1 MNKSP
6 SSCCASNGCGKDSMG
21 DAREG
26 EFVEIAV
33 CLPVEGTFHYRLP
46 SNLQGAIGPGWRVL
60 VPFGKRVVTGCILSF
75 CHEPRCEEL
84 RDVLTPLDDMPLV
97 PPTLFPFF
105 RWISHYYMCP
115 LGEVIRTA
123 LTGGTQVASRRTIYP
138 TDEGLACLESQ
149 NLGGRRKMVMLEL
162 ERLGEVPLK
171 TLARHIGQG
180 PGLSSLVSAM
190 EREGLLRIETSV
202 RPPGTRPR
210 RYRALRF
217 IHWPTAENLP
227 LTLRQT
233 QVLSYIR
240 DKYIVSFRELRS
252 EMAAGAS
259 ILKRLVQDE
268 LVKEEWIE
276 EYRRPHV
283 YDGFDQAPPAVL
295 TPPQEAAI
303 EAIQGALESGGFA
316 AFLLHGVTGSGKTEV
331 YIRAAA
337 RSLKQN
343 RQILVL
349 VPEISLTP
357 QLVGRFRGRFGER
370 VAVLH
375 SGLTHAERYDEWRR
389 IRKGEAS
396 MVIGARSAIFAP
408 LVKPGLIVVDEEHDS
423 SFKQE
428 ERLRYNAKDLA
439 LVRGQMEGAVVILG
453 SATPSMESLAN
464 THREKMNRIV
474 LPERIAHRPLPTVTL
489 VDMREEPVRPGEPR
503 MLSRLLQETLER
515 TLAEG
520 NQAMLFLNRRGFAH
534 FLLCLDCG
542 QALQCPN
549 CSITLTHH
557 KAPATLRCH
566 YCGYSIPVPE
576 FCPNCA
582 SIRLHPLGVG
592 TQRVVEEISNFFPGA
607 RIARMDK
614 DTTRGRG
621 SHGRILQQLA
631 MGKVDL
637 LVGTQMIAK
646 GHDFPGVTLVGVLM
660 ADFSLNFPDFRAAE
674 RTFQILIQ
682 VSGRAGRGERPGQV
696 IIQTY
701 KPEHYCIQAARDHD
715 IDGFYQQ
722 EFAYREAL
730 GYPPAGH
737 LILLR
742 FSGIDPKRVE
752 EASHGAK
759 FRLASYDR
767 VQILGPAPAPLSRL
781 KGKYRWHLLLKSPQR
796 NLLRRVARKL
806 VSDLPRRVPFSGVQ
820 LSLDVD
826 PQNLM

>member
-1 MNKSP
+1 MSTPP
-6 SSCCASNGCGKDSMG
+6 SSCCASNGCGKNPKG

-26 EFVEIAV
+26 EIVEIAV

-46 SNLQGAIGPGWRVL
+46 SNLEGVVGPGWRVL
-60 VPFGKRVVTGCILSF
+60 VPFGKREVTGRILDF
-75 CHEPRCEEL
+75 CDAPRSGEL
-84 RDVLTPLDDMPLV
+84 RDVLRPLDDMPLI

-105 RWISHYYMCP
+105 AWISRYYMCP
-115 LGEVIRTA
+115 LGEAIRTA
-123 LTGGTQVASRRTIYP
+123 LTGGTQVASRRTVRP
-138 TDEGLACLESQ
+138 TDEGLARLKSR
-149 NLGGRRKMVMLEL
+149 NLGGRRKRVLIEL
-162 ERLGEVPLK
+162 EHLGEVPLN
-171 TLARHIGQG
+171 TLARRIGLG
-180 PGLSSLVSAM
+180 SGLSGLVSAM
-190 EREGLLRIETSV
+190 EHEGLVQIETSV
-202 RPPGTRPR
+202 RSPKAKPR
-210 RYRALRF
+210 RVKALRF
-217 IHWPTAENLP
+217 VHWPVPENP
-227 LTLRQT
+227 ALTPRQT

-240 DKYIVSFRELRS
+240 DKYIVSFKELKS
-252 EMAAGAS
+252 EERAGAS
-259 ILKRLVQDE
+259 ILRRLVQDG
-268 LVKEEWIE
+268 LVEEEWIE

-283 YDGFDQAPPAVL
+283 CDGFDKAPPAVL
-295 TPPQEAAI
+295 TQPQEAAV
-303 EAIQGALESGGFA
+303 EAVLSALERGGFA

-337 RSLKQN
+337 RSLEQG
-343 RQILVL
+343 RQVLVL

-357 QLVGRFRGRFGER
+357 QLVGRFRGRFGEQ

-375 SGLTHAERYDEWRR
+375 SGLTQAERYDEWRR
-389 IRKGEAS
+389 IKKGEAS
-396 MVIGARSAIFAP
+396 LVIGARSAIFAP
-408 LVKPGLIVVDEEHDS
+408 LVKPGLIVADEEHDS

-428 ERLRYNAKDLA
+428 ERLRYNARDLA

-464 THREKMNRIV
+464 TYRGKMNRIV

-489 VDMREEPVRPGEPR
+489 VDMREEPIRPGDPR
-503 MLSRLLQETLER
+503 MISGLMRETLEL

-557 KAPATLRCH
+557 QAPATLRCH
-566 YCGYSIPVPE
+566 YCGHIIPVPQ

-582 SIRLHPLGVG
+582 SIRLRPLGGG
-592 TQRVVEEISNFFPGA
+592 TQRVVEEISHLFPGA
-607 RIARMDK
+607 RIARMDR

-631 MGKVDL
+631 TGKADL

-646 GHDFPGVTLVGVLM
+646 GHDFPGVTLVGVLL
-660 ADFSLNFPDFRAAE
+660 ADLSLNLPDFRAAE
-674 RTFQILIQ
+674 RTFQILTQ
-682 VSGRAGRGERPGQV
+682 VSGRAGRGDRPGQV

-701 KPEHYCIQAARDHD
+701 NPEHYCIQAARDND
-715 IDGFYQQ
+715 IDGFYRR
-722 EFAYREAL
+722 ELAHREAL

-752 EASHGAK
+752 EAARGAK
-759 FRLASYDR
+759 SRLAGHKG
-767 VQILGPAPAPLSRL
+767 VQVLGPAPAPLSRL
-781 KGKYRWHLLLKSPQR
+781 KGKYRWNLLLKSPQR
-796 NLLRRVARKL
+796 ELLRKAARQLMK
-806 VSDLPRRVPFSGVQ
+806 DLPRRVPLSGVQ
-820 LSLDVD
+820 LALDVD